1 MFGKMMASAQGPK
14 SPLLHVCCRGA
25 VLSGNDDEGDDD
37 SDDDMIIVMILL
49 FFIFIFIFK

>member
-37 SDDDMIIVMILL
+37 MIIVMILL